1 MADAPVRV
9 VVLGGGT
16 AGWMAANLFAHRW
29 AGRSEVTVVE
39 SPDIPIVGVGEG
51 STPQLKAFFDTLG
64 IAEAEWMPRCNATY
78 KNGIEFRGW
87 SERPG
92 FEHYF
97 HPFPT
102 QLDVHTAPAFF
113 FNAQARR
120 RGQDVWAHPDRF
132 FLPAYLAA
140 HRMGPKA
147 APSFPFD
154 IGYGYHFDAYLV
166 GAFLREHAVSKGVRH
181 LERRIT
187 QVAVGEA
194 GDVTHLLAEGG
205 ETVGGD
211 IFIDSSGFRSVIAQ
225 GALGVSFLSFDKN
238 LFNDAAVVMPT
249 PSDSTGTSSQTVSN
263 ALRHGW
269 AWEIPLT
276 NRTGN
281 GYVYSSKY
289 CSAEDAEAELRA
301 HLGLGDEVA
310 ARHLKMKVGRIE
322 RSWAGNCLAVGL
334 SQGFIEP
341 LEATALHIVQ
351 ATVEGFIKAFED
363 GGFTPAHRDAF
374 NRSIAAR
381 YEGIRDYIV
390 CHYRL
395 NRRTDTPYWRDNA
408 VNQHLSDSLKGIM
421 TAWFTGKD
429 MEAEIAEQGI
439 AQYYAPISWHCLLA
453 GYGTFP
459 KDAAIRP
466 PAPGAQRHD
475 MAAIDDFIARCAL
488 NFTDHK
494 QLLEALG

>member
-1 MADAPVRV
+1 MADPPVRV

-29 AGRSEVTVVE
+29 AGRAEVTVVE

-51 STPQLKAFFDTLG
+51 STPQMKAFFDTLG
-64 IAEAEWMPRCNATY
+64 IGEAEWMPRCNATY

-102 QLDVHTAPAFF
+102 QLDVHTAPAFV
-113 FNAQARR
+113 FNAAARR

-140 HRMGPKA
+140 HRLGPKP
-147 APSFPFD
+147 APSFPFE

-166 GAFLREHAVSKGVRH
+166 GAFLRDHAVGNGVRH
-181 LERRIT
+181 LEGRIAE
-187 QVAVGEA
+187 VAVDET
-194 GDVTHLLAEGG
+194 GDVTHLLAEGDQKI
-205 ETVGGD
+205 GGD

-225 GALGVSFLSFDKN
+225 EALGVPFLPFDKN

-249 PSDSTGTSSQTVSN
+249 PSDPRGTSSQTVSH
-263 ALRHGW
+263 ALKHGW

-281 GYVYSSKY
+281 GYVYSSRY
-289 CSAEDAEAELRA
+289 CSAEEAEAELRA
-301 HLGLGDEVA
+301 HLGLREDVP
-310 ARHLKMKVGRIE
+310 ARHLKMKVGRVE
-322 RSWAGNCLAVGL
+322 QSWAGNCLAVGL

-351 ATVEGFIKAFED
+351 ATVEGFIKAYED
-363 GGFTPAHRDAF
+363 GGFTPQQRHAF

-395 NRRTDTPYWRDNA
+395 NRRTDTAYWRDNA
-408 VNQHLSDSLKGIM
+408 ANQHLSDSLKRIM

-439 AQYYAPISWHCLLA
+439 AQYYAPISWQCLLA

-459 KDAAIRP
+459 ADTAIRP
-466 PAPGAQRHD
+466 AAPAALRHD
-475 MAAIDDFIARCAL
+475 MTAIDEFIARCAL
-488 NFTDHK
+488 NFPDHK
-494 QLLEALG
+494 QLLGGFA